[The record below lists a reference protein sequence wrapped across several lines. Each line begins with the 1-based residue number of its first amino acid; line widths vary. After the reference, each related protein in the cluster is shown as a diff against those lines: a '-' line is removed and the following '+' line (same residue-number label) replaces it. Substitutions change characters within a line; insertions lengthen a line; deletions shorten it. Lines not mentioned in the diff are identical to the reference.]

1 MEVTG
6 LVITEVTGLLIT
18 EVTGLVIMEVITDLA
33 ITEVITGLVIIGT
46 ERLITVGTMDGTQD
60 LGGTA
65 ITEDDGNFPS
75 SYSSYLIVP

>member
-1 MEVTG
+1 MG
-6 LVITEVTGLLIT
+6 LPITEVTGLLIT
-18 EVTGLVIMEVITDLA
+18 EVTALA

-60 LGGTA
+60 IGGTA

>member
-18 EVTGLVIMEVITDLA
+18 EV
-33 ITEVITGLVIIGT
+33 TGLVIIGT